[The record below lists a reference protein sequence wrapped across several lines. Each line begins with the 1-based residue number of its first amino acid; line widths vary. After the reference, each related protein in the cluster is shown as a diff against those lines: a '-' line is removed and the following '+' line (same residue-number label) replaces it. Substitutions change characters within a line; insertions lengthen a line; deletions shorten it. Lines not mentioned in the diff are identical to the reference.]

1 MKIIYNVRHRY
12 AIRLKFADE
21 SLTFLTTSVFG
32 NILLYRR
39 KFSAFIVV
47 DII

>member
-1 MKIIYNVRHRY
+1 MRIIYNVRHRY
-12 AIRLKFADE
+12 AIRLKFAGK
-21 SLTFLTTSVFG
+21 SLTFLTTLVFE

-47 DII
+47 NII